1 HSQVKICSLNNYGKP
16 RYEYMMNSS
25 NIKDKLSDLGVYLLI
40 CKLDYRYDQSI
51 ESQFSIGEQGW
62 NLLT

>member
-1 HSQVKICSLNNYGKP
+1 
-16 RYEYMMNSS
+16 MMNSS